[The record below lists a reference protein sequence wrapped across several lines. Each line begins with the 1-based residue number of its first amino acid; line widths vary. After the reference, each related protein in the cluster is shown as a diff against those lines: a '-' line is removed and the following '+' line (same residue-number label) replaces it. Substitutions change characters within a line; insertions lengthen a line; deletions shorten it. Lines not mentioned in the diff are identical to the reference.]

1 MKVALIS
8 RVTLFCLLSVPAA
21 AIAQIKQSSPVFVVD
36 ASDSRNRMTVV
47 SVKTFNEALHDGT
60 VGEAPA
66 IDRYMNACSY
76 EAVKRIT
83 GEEDLKKRAAV
94 AETRRAL
101 LQKLHDCVDCL
112 EAHEE
117 LRYFTARGD
126 MAVLIVLVPDRFP
139 VDSIVPH
146 FEESPRQSELVA
158 TAMALAK
165 VIREQKTFDCRAFTY
180 TLQRKRARL
189 KASIPN
195 VAAPPVESPAATPAG
210 GVINTG
216 IRPAAAN
223 GTLTT
228 PEVIT
233 GPREHLFMSADMT
246 FEKSQFKFGET
257 PEADK
262 DRIKNKAF
270 FAALNFSVG
279 DLLVDRDSAL
289 QRRSIFKEIVFKL
302 QVALSED
309 PFEAWAVGIGLR
321 GDRLKALLWN
331 MDAVHPYVTFGKL
344 PDTLDPDRKHWRWA
358 FGLGYD
364 PRGLSR

>member
-1 MKVALIS
+1 MKVAFMS
-8 RVTLFCLLSVPAA
+8 RVMIFCLLSVPAA
-21 AIAQIKQSSPVFVVD
+21 AVAQIKESSPVFVVD
-36 ASDSRNRMTVV
+36 ASDARNRMTVV
-47 SVKTFNEALHDGT
+47 SVKTFNEALRDGT

-76 EAVKRIT
+76 EAVTRIT
-83 GEEDLKKRAAV
+83 GEADLQERSAI

-101 LQKLHDCVDCL
+101 LAKLHDCVDCL

-117 LRYFTARGD
+117 RRYFTARGD

-146 FEESPRQSELVA
+146 FEESPRQSELIA

-165 VIREQKTFDCRAFTY
+165 MIREQKTFDCRAFTY

-189 KASIPN
+189 KAVIPN
-195 VAAPPVESPAATPAG
+195 VAAPPVDSPAAAPAG
-210 GVINTG
+210 GLVNSG
-216 IRPAAAN
+216 ARPTTAG

-228 PEVIT
+228 PEIIT

-246 FEKSQFKFGET
+246 FEKSQFEFGKT
-257 PEADK
+257 PEADN
-262 DRIKNKAF
+262 DRIKSKAF

-279 DLLVDRDSAL
+279 DLLVDRDSAV

-344 PDTLDPDRKHWRWA
+344 PDTIDPDRKHWRWA
-358 FGLGYD
+358 FGVGYD
-364 PRGLSR
+364 PRGLGR